1 MSWAREC
8 VRVDDATLAGARKTD
23 PQVKITPSLVGNNWY
38 LQIDGYNKR
47 AAVRRVK

>member
-1 MSWAREC
+1 MKAYLELLR
-8 VRVDDATLAGARKTD
+8 RVKDTGARKAD